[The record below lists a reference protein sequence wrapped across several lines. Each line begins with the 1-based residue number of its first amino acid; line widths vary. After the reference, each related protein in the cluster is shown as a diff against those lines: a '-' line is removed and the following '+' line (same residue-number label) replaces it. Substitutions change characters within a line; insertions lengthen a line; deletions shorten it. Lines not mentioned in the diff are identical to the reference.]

1 MDGINSNVVEWG
13 VAAKQMPGESISGDL
28 HLVKPVDHGVLV
40 VVADGLGHGKHAA
53 EAAKLAI
60 NVAAQCAYEPLI
72 RVLEHCNH
80 RLRRTRGAVMSL
92 AFFNPLDNTVTW
104 LGVGNV
110 SGLLMRWASDGKY
123 SKESLASSTGVVGFR
138 LPRLRSAILPVAP
151 NDTLI
156 FATDGIR
163 HGFEESLDL
172 SEKPDTTAKG
182 ILARDSLE
190 TDDALVLVA
199 SYKGRRR

>member
-1 MDGINSNVVEWG
+1 MNSNVVEWG
-13 VAAKQMPGESISGDL
+13 VAAKQMPGENISGDL

-72 RVLEHCNH
+72 RVLEHCDH
-80 RLRRTRGAVMSL
+80 RLRRTRGAVMNL
-92 AFFNPLDNTVTW
+92 AFFNVSDNTMSW

-110 SGLLMRWASDGKY
+110 AGLLMRGTSGGK
-123 SKESLASSTGVVGFR
+123 SIKESLVSSTGVVGVR
-138 LPRLRSAILPVAP
+138 LPRLRTAVLPLAP

-163 HGFEESLDL
+163 HGFEDSLDL
-172 SEKPDTTAKG
+172 SEKPEMTAHG
-182 ILARDSLE
+182 ILARNCLE

-199 SYKGRRR
+199 SYKGWQR